1 LEYWGLIE
9 KEVRTLI
16 PDTSVWMCLSR
27 LPARTVFSAC
37 LLLSGAAIAS
47 GQQPTDTS
55 SGTAAAPS
63 TANSK
68 PRKVWT
74 NDDVAPA
81 SATAPV
87 TAKTVTSPANAATG
101 ANAQLAAQ
109 LRGKLEKLQGQL
121 KDADKQLDELK
132 RFQAGE
138 LSGDA
143 GRQLHKRYSSAPIP
157 EQIARLEGKRNNLQ
171 DQIEAIYEEARK
183 KGILPGQL
191 R

>member
-1 LEYWGLIE
+1 MCPLILNTSAGMCWCGLFPRI
-9 KEVRTLI
+9 
-16 PDTSVWMCLSR
+16 
-27 LPARTVFSAC
+27 VFSAC
-37 LLLSGAAIAS
+37 LFLGAAAIAS
-47 GQQPTDTS
+47 GQQPTDTPS
-55 SGTAAAPS
+55 STVTSSS
-63 TANSK
+63 TANAK
-68 PRKVWT
+68 PKKVWT

-81 SATAPV
+81 SPGVAVA
-87 TAKTVTSPANAATG
+87 AKAATSPTPSATG
-101 ANAQLAAQ
+101 ANAQFAAQ

-143 GRQLHKRYSSAPIP
+143 ARQLHKRYSSAPIP
-157 EQIARLEGKRNNLQ
+157 EQIAKLEEKRNHLQ
-171 DQIEAIYEEARK
+171 DQIEAIYEQARK

>member
-1 LEYWGLIE
+1 
-9 KEVRTLI
+9 LI
-16 PDTSVWMCLSR
+16 PDTSAWMCLSGLFSR
-27 LPARTVFSAC
+27 IVFSAC
-37 LLLSGAAIAS
+37 LVLGGVAIAS

-55 SGTAAAPS
+55 PS
-63 TANSK
+63 TANAK
-68 PRKVWT
+68 PKKVWT

-81 SATAPV
+81 SPGV
-87 TAKTVTSPANAATG
+87 TVAAKAATSPAPSPTG
-101 ANAQLAAQ
+101 ASAQLASQ
-109 LRGKLEKLQGQL
+109 LRGKLEKLQPQL
-121 KDADKQLDELK
+121 KGVDTQLDELK

-157 EQIARLEGKRNNLQ
+157 DQIAKLEEKRNHLQ

>member
-1 LEYWGLIE
+1 MY
-9 KEVRTLI
+9 
-16 PDTSVWMCLSR
+16 LSR
-27 LPARTVFSAC
+27 LPFRIVLAAC
-37 LLLSGAAIAS
+37 LFHGGAAIAS
-47 GQQPTDTS
+47 GQQPTDPPSSTATS
-55 SGTAAAPS
+55 PS
-63 TANSK
+63 TANAK
-68 PRKVWT
+68 PKKVWT
-74 NDDVAPA
+74 NDDVAAA

-87 TAKTVTSPANAATG
+87 TAKTVTSPANAATEG
-101 ANAQLAAQ
+101 SAQLASQ

-132 RFQAGE
+132 RFQAGD

-157 EQIARLEGKRNNLQ
+157 EQIAKLEEKRNHLQ